1 MKGKII
7 VALAIVAV
15 ALTVTG
21 PANAGCAPVS
31 KEFVLAFSDPFGS
44 NYINFAPTD
53 DQNLSGAVIGR
64 LWQPGAFATTNDTA
78 GGGCPDHFWL
88 IDQTSATPAGGPNQK
103 TIFGSN
109 GSDFGNGFC
118 DTGCFNGGL
127 IVVVQT
133 KSIDGTKGRYVAGR
147 VLETSISTAA
157 FDFARAGDGTPA
169 TDWNV
174 VDIPRPRVTVPVT
187 GVGGARGANIQVDLP
202 AAAFHAPAA
211 DALTAN
217 GTITGYQLVTFTG
230 TGTDPGREAALW
242 TNVPVGGL
250 LTTTSPSGSITLDCS
265 NVANKVYVATG
276 VVFDS
281 GAFSSDYVS
290 QSTQVNC
297 SNLAT
302 PGQGKGKVIKKSLG
316 N

>member
-7 VALAIVAV
+7 VAMAAVAV
-15 ALTVTG
+15 ALTVTA
-21 PANAGCAPVS
+21 PANAGCSPS
-31 KEFVLAFSDPFGS
+31 KEFWLAYTDTGTQ
-44 NYINFAPTD
+44 YIHFAPTD
-53 DQNLSGAVIGR
+53 DQNIAGAVIGR
-64 LWQPGAFATTNDTA
+64 VWAPGAFATTNDTT
-78 GGGCPDHFWL
+78 GGGCPDGVWL
-88 IDQTSATPAGGPNQK
+88 IDENSATPTGAGPNAK

-109 GSDFGNGFC
+109 GSDFGNGLC
-118 DTGCFNGGL
+118 DTTACPANGL
-127 IVVVQT
+127 IVVIQT
-133 KSIDGTKGRYVAGR
+133 KSLDGTKGRYVAGR
-147 VLETSISTAA
+147 VAETAVSNAA
-157 FDFARAGDGTPA
+157 FDFARTAE
-169 TDWNV
+169 DWNV

-202 AAAFHAPAA
+202 AAAFHSAAA
-211 DALTAN
+211 DSLLAS

-250 LTTTSPSGSITLDCS
+250 LTTTTPSGSITLDCS
-265 NVANKVYVATG
+265 NVLNKVYVATR
-276 VVFDS
+276 VVFDG
-281 GAFSSDYVS
+281 GAFSGDYVS

>member
-7 VALAIVAV
+7 VALATVAV
-15 ALTVTG
+15 ALSITG
-21 PANAGCAPVS
+21 PANAGCSPVS
-31 KEFVLAFSDPFGS
+31 KEFWLAFTDTGS
-44 NYINFAPTD
+44 QYINFDPLD
-53 DQNLSGAVIGR
+53 DQNLLGAVIGHV
-64 LWQPGAFATTNDTA
+64 WQPGAFATTNDAT
-78 GGGCPDHFWL
+78 GGGCPDNVWL

-109 GSDFGNGFC
+109 GQDFGNGLC
-118 DTGCFNGGL
+118 DTTACPANGL
-127 IVVVQT
+127 IVVIQT
-133 KSIDGTKGRYVAGR
+133 VSLDGTKGRYTAGR
-147 VLETSISTAA
+147 VAETATSQV
-157 FDFARAGDGTPA
+157 FDFARTAE
-169 TDWNV
+169 DWTV

-187 GVGGARGANIQVDLP
+187 GVGGSRGANIQVDLP
-202 AAAFHAPAA
+202 ATAFHSAAA
-211 DALTAN
+211 DSLIAS

-230 TGTDPGREAALW
+230 TGPDPGRAQALW

-250 LTTTSPSGSITLDCS
+250 LTTTTPSGSITLDCS
-265 NVANKVYVATG
+265 NVANKVYVATR
-276 VVFDS
+276 VVLDS

>member
-1 MKGKII
+1 
-7 VALAIVAV
+7 VAV
-15 ALTVTG
+15 ALSITG
-21 PANAGCAPVS
+21 PANAGCSPVS
-31 KEFVLAFSDPFGS
+31 KEFWLAFTDVGS
-44 NYINFAPTD
+44 QYINFAPTD
-53 DQNLSGAVIGR
+53 DQNITGAVIGR
-64 LWQPGAFATTNDTA
+64 VWQPGAFATTNDTT
-78 GGGCPDHFWL
+78 GGGCPDSVWL
-88 IDQTSATPAGGPNQK
+88 IDGTSATPIGDPGQTAVK

-109 GSDFGNGFC
+109 GADFGNGLC
-118 DTGCFNGGL
+118 DTTACPANGL
-127 IVVVQT
+127 MVVIQT
-133 KSIDGTKGRYVAGR
+133 KSLDGTKGRYVVGR
-147 VLETSISTAA
+147 VLETSVSNAA
-157 FDFARAGDGTPA
+157 FDFARTA

-202 AAAFHAPAA
+202 NSAFYSAAG
-211 DALTAN
+211 DSLLAN

-250 LTTTSPSGSITLDCS
+250 LTTSSPSGSITLDCS
-265 NVANKVYVATG
+265 NVLNKVYVATR
-276 VVFDS
+276 VVFDG

-290 QSTQVNC
+290 QSSQVNC